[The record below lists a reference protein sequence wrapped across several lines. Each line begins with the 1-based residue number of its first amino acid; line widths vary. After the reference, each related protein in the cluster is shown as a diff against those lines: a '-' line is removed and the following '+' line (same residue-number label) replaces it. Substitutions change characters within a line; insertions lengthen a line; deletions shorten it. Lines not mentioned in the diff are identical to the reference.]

1 MNLAITQELPQ
12 RNWNIRRKPGVYALG
27 FYWLTEIQS
36 DSLLYGR
43 ENEEIPNQHVLLW
56 LKDCLTLKNALE
68 NSLNC
73 AHYNKRHK

>member
-43 ENEEIPNQHVLLW
+43 ENEEIPNQHAFVV
-56 LKDCLTLKNALE
+56 
-68 NSLNC
+68 
-73 AHYNKRHK
+73 

>member
-1 MNLAITQELPQ
+1 MNLAITKELPQ

-43 ENEEIPNQHVLLW
+43 ENEEIPNQHVFLW
-56 LKDCLTLKNALE
+56 LNDSMPQETA
-68 NSLNC
+68 
-73 AHYNKRHK
+73 R

>member
-1 MNLAITQELPQ
+1 LRQEKFIANVNLAITQELPQ

-43 ENEEIPNQHVLLW
+43 ENEEIPNQHVFLW
-56 LKDCLTLKNALE
+56 LNDSMPQETA
-68 NSLNC
+68 
-73 AHYNKRHK
+73 R

>member
-1 MNLAITQELPQ
+1 MLAQ
-12 RNWNIRRKPGVYALG
+12 RIRKVSKVHQSIVKTTPFLI
-27 FYWLTEIQS
+27 YWLTEIQS